1 MKNAQLAVVILS
13 LSANAALGGWLLL
26 KPAASAP
33 TAAPSG
39 SAAPEPTAP
48 PPPVDPLTQPVTA
61 ETWPAITALSDAD
74 YLQRLKREG
83 MSPAM
88 IRSLLQARVTAR
100 YADRLEALKS
110 AGQDEYWRRSFRFPN
125 SHFSLSPEGR
135 RERRALLREMGAE
148 MKAILGDDFDLASPL
163 ERRHRERSFG
173 NLPPEKIEQIEAINA
188 DYQDLRAAVMEQ
200 TQGVT
205 LPEDRAQL
213 RLLEQEQRADLAAL
227 LTPGELLELDL
238 RNSPSAN
245 ILRSLLTYFEPT
257 EEEYRAL
264 VQQRLAFDHR
274 FGGAHLSEEEQ
285 ARKRAAEGTLLEQAR
300 TVLSPERFAD
310 YELVANQD
318 FRNTAMALS
327 RFNYDQSVAREVFRL
342 RRDITAR
349 AASIEAQSL
358 YPAEQR
364 AAELAA
370 LYREASSA
378 LTTKLGNE
386 AYTAFER
393 QGAGNW
399 LRKLKPRTAP
409 GGSPR

>member
-13 LSANAALGGWLLL
+13 LSANAALGAWLLL
-26 KPAASAP
+26 KPAAPAP
-33 TAAPSG
+33 VAAPG
-39 SAAPEPTAP
+39 PTSP
-48 PPPVDPLTQPVTA
+48 PAPVDPLTQPVTT

-83 MSPAM
+83 MSPLM
-88 IRSLLQARVTAR
+88 IRSLLQARIAAR
-100 YADRLEALKS
+100 HADRLKALESTGKN
-110 AGQDEYWRRSFRFPN
+110 EYWRRSFRFPN
-125 SHFSLSPEGR
+125 NNSGLSPEAL
-135 RERRALLREMGAE
+135 RERRALQRQIGDELKTAM
-148 MKAILGDDFDLASPL
+148 GDDFELASPF
-163 ERRHRERSFG
+163 ERTRRERSFG
-173 NLPPEKIEQIEAINA
+173 NLPADKIAQIEAISA
-188 DYQDLRAAVMEQ
+188 DYQDLRTAVSEQ

-213 RLLEQEQRADLAAL
+213 RLLEQEQRADLAAV
-227 LTPGELLELDL
+227 LTPEELLELDL
-238 RNSPSAN
+238 RSSPSAN
-245 ILRSLLTYFEPT
+245 ILRSQLTYFEPT

-264 VQQRLAFDHR
+264 VQQRLAFDR
-274 FGGAHLSEEEQ
+274 QFGGAHLSEEEQ

-300 TVLSPERFAD
+300 AALSPERFAD

-318 FRNTAMALS
+318 FRNTAMALG
-327 RFNYDQSVAREVFRL
+327 RYNYDQTVAREVFKL

-349 AASIEAQSL
+349 AAAIEAQSL
-358 YPAEQR
+358 YSAEQR

-370 LYREASSA
+370 LYREASAA
-378 LTTKLGNE
+378 LTTRLDNE
-386 AYTAFER
+386 AYTAFES

>member
-26 KPAASAP
+26 KPAAPAP
-33 TAAPSG
+33 TAAPS
-39 SAAPEPTAP
+39 ANTAPEPAIP
-48 PPPVDPLTQPVTA
+48 PAPVDPLTQPVTA

-83 MSPAM
+83 MSPLM
-88 IRSLLQARVTAR
+88 IRSLLHTRIAAR
-100 YADRLEALKS
+100 YADRLKALESTGK
-110 AGQDEYWRRSFRFPN
+110 DEYWRRSFRFPG
-125 SHFSLSPEGR
+125 SQSGLSAEAR
-135 RERRALLREMGAE
+135 RERRALHREMGDE
-148 MKAILGDDFDLASPL
+148 LKAAMGDDFEFVLPF
-163 ERRHRERSFG
+163 ERSRRERSFG
-173 NLPPEKIEQIEAINA
+173 NLPADKIAQIEAISA
-188 DYQDLRAAVMEQ
+188 DYQDLRSAVSEQ

-213 RLLEQEQRADLAAL
+213 RLLEQEQRADLAAV
-227 LTPGELLELDL
+227 LTPEELLEIDL
-238 RNSPSAN
+238 RSSPSAN
-245 ILRSLLTYFEPT
+245 ILRSQLMYFEPT

-264 VQQRLAFDHR
+264 VQQRLAFDR
-274 FGGAHLSEEEQ
+274 QFGSTHLSEEEQ
-285 ARKRAAEGTLLEQAR
+285 ARRRAAEGTLLEQAR

-310 YELVANQD
+310 YELVSSQD
-318 FRNTAMALS
+318 FRNTAMALG
-327 RFNYDQSVAREVFRL
+327 RYNYDQTVAREVFKL

-349 AASIEAQSL
+349 AAAIEAQSL
-358 YPAEQR
+358 SSAEQR

-393 QGAGNW
+393 EGAGNW